1 VCLYGVVFNLNK
13 YNIGPQ
19 KVPPDEALAFL
30 LHHNISKETYTDL
43 KNMSAKF
50 GANIWPSYNC
60 ILEAKKTCRP
70 EGVILQEKQA
80 HVPLQQ
86 LLNHTAKRILDQ
98 VRQLLGTFC
107 NIIIPCKP
115 CKQSKNV

>member
-1 VCLYGVVFNLNK
+1 MIFLKVYLYGVVFILSKNTP
-13 YNIGPQ
+13 GPQ
-19 KVPPDEALAFL
+19 RVPPDEALAFL

-50 GANIWPSYNC
+50 GANIWPSYSC

-70 EGVILQEKQA
+70 EGIILEEKQA

-86 LLNHTAKRILDQ
+86 LLNHTTKRILDQ
-98 VRQLLGTFC
+98 VCQMLVTFC
-107 NIIIPCKP
+107 K
-115 CKQSKNV
+115 V